1 MNDPLVN
8 KIASEILQNEQFKN
22 DCKDNIASILKDGRL
37 DSHDTPFII
46 SLVIDVYNNY
56 TEFEITEE
64 KLAGVFK
71 VIIMSLLE
79 EMNLLTS
86 NNKEVVDKLVQSS
99 LKLLF
104 TQVKKKKLIKKLTDS
119 LVKII
124 TCKYCKK

>member
-22 DCKDNIASILKDGRL
+22 DCKDNIAGILKDGRL

-119 LVKII
+119 LVKIF